1 MVLCSSLLQGKEA
14 AAPSKPQ
21 RSRQQTGDKMAD
33 DDNRVSKQRDVLP
46 AVQCSIEYYCTGT
59 VIRLEYLQ
67 EQL

>member
-33 DDNRVSKQRDVLP
+33 DDNRVSSTCDDHAMYS
-46 AVQCSIEYYCTGT
+46 AV
-59 VIRLEYLQ
+59 
-67 EQL
+67 